1 MKTTSA
7 KTKKSGTQLRPEQLS
22 TEKQRSYKAHNANRE
37 LPTRTVLEYLRSQ
50 LPQQYELAEIV
61 GQAKQV
67 CGDAPHP

>member
-1 MKTTSA
+1 MKT
-7 KTKKSGTQLRPEQLS
+7 KLKNQKSELQSRPEQLS
-22 TEKQRSYKAHNANRE
+22 TEKQRSYKEHNANRE
-37 LPTRTVLEYLRSQ
+37 LPTRTVLESLRSQ